1 MQQQRMLRHA
11 QKHAPNVVYL
21 KCESCVP
28 VLLWEL
34 LDELKLQNII
44 RVTHSKI
51 SYNQNNLSSLNHLI
65 KNVIWTDF
73 LEK

>member
-51 SYNQNNLSSLNHLI
+51 SYN
-65 KNVIWTDF
+65 
-73 LEK
+73 